1 VTAEPGVKPT
11 DLPPVHWK
19 RDMRIGG
26 AKEVPNVA
34 AS

>member
-1 VTAEPGVKPT
+1 VTADPGVKPT

-19 RDMRIGG
+19 RDMRIGA
-26 AKEVPNVA
+26 AKEVPSVA